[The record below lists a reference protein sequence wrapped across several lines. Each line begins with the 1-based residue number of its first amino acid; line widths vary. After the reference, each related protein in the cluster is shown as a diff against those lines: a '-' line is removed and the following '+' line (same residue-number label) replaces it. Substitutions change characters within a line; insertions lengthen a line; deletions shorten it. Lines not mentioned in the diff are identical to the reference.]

1 MTDSNNDQDNLL
13 IESVDKHN
21 STLDSVERGRAT
33 SAMNVRI
40 MVEDND
46 PLEGRQIYSGGSRE
60 NTKKYFAST
69 MVSGQGQIEQMNN
82 MAPSQQNLL
91 TNIRD

>member
-40 MVEDND
+40 MVEDTD
-46 PLEGRQIYSGGSRE
+46 PLEGRQTYSGGSRE
-60 NTKKYFAST
+60 NTKIYFAST